1 METYFVTPQVV
12 FKKNNKEYIDLCSA
26 KGLQVDYRPGAGN
39 WITEQNLQ
47 KDTDLQPL
55 CQWIS
60 EEGQALTSGLNIP
73 GRFTLVSMWITK
85 SAGGEHFA
93 PHAHPLSFISG
104 SYYFTAS
111 PEPVF
116 LLSENLWQEYPL
128 ANGAD
133 IVSPLQVDAGD
144 LVFIPS
150 RMRHCVPEVNKHRS
164 VLSFNAVLTE
174 IDTCSGKNTKMLRV
188 PAQKMPV

>member
-1 METYFVTPQVV
+1 METYLVTPQVV
-12 FKKNNKEYIDLCSA
+12 FKKNNKEYIDLCLA
-26 KGLQVDYRPGAGN
+26 KSLQVDYRSGAGN

-73 GRFTLVSMWITK
+73 GKFTLVSMWITK
-85 SAGGEHFA
+85 SAGGEHLA
-93 PHAHPLSFISG
+93 PHSHPLSFISG

-116 LLSENLWQEYPL
+116 LLGENLWQEYPL

-133 IVSPLQVDAGD
+133 VVSPLQVDAGD

-150 RMRHCVPEVNKHRS
+150 RMRHCVPGVNKHRC
-164 VLSFNAVLTE
+164 VLSFNAVFTE
-174 IDTCSGKNTKMLRV
+174 IDTCSGKNTRILKV

>member
-1 METYFVTPQVV
+1 
-12 FKKNNKEYIDLCSA
+12 
-26 KGLQVDYRPGAGN
+26 
-39 WITEQNLQ
+39 
-47 KDTDLQPL
+47 
-55 CQWIS
+55 
-60 EEGQALTSGLNIP
+60 
-73 GRFTLVSMWITK
+73 
-85 SAGGEHFA
+85 
-93 PHAHPLSFISG
+93 LSFISG

-174 IDTCSGKNTKMLRV
+174 IDTCSGKNTKMLMV